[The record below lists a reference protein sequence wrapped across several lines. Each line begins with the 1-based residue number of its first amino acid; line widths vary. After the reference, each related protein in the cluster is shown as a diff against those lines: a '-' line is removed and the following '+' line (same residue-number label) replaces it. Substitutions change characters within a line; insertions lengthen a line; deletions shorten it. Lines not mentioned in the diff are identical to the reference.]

1 MMRHLSKKSFLTWR
15 PIIQCQASIRNQ
27 ALVVEPMVLRPI
39 RPRVIRG
46 ITPTNPAAGLQATL
60 NRAPDPFTYSECPPS
75 AGFFVFGST
84 IPIAPS
90 WECCVSRTYHQP
102 REGTEMPKMPD
113 KNPDLWITFMTA
125 LREYGLVMGL
135 TFVLSYI
142 RIRLYSE
149 RKSMIATILEAAFG
163 ALLIML
169 IGLGINAMG
178 LNVAW
183 TLFSAAFIGLLGVD
197 QIRALAQKWASRK
210 VEG

>member
-1 MMRHLSKKSFLTWR
+1 
-15 PIIQCQASIRNQ
+15 
-27 ALVVEPMVLRPI
+27 
-39 RPRVIRG
+39 
-46 ITPTNPAAGLQATL
+46 
-60 NRAPDPFTYSECPPS
+60 
-75 AGFFVFGST
+75 
-84 IPIAPS
+84 
-90 WECCVSRTYHQP
+90 
-102 REGTEMPKMPD
+102 MPKMPE
-113 KNPDLWITFMTA
+113 KNPDLWIAFITA

-135 TFVLSYI
+135 TFALSYI

-149 RKSMIATILEAAFG
+149 RKSMIATMLEAAFG

-210 VEG
+210 AEG